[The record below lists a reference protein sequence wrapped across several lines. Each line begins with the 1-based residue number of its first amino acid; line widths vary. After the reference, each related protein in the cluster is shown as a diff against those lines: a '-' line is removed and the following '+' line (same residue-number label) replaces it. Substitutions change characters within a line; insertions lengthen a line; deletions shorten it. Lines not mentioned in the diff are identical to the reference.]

1 MSVAVTQ
8 EGNSG
13 SNGPTS
19 PDPMKP
25 LPSKPWWHRH
35 CEPEDRRRVMT
46 DLAIR
51 RVEHWAF
58 RFTLM
63 LTLSVVV
70 ATMGLS
76 LNSAAVVIGAMLLAP
91 LMQPVLATGAS
102 LSMALPGKS
111 IRSITRVILA
121 SVWCVAVAWLIS
133 KILPRQPFTD
143 EVLSRTRPDIRD
155 LIVALAAGTAG
166 AYATVRNDVS
176 ASLPGVAVAVA
187 LVPPLGAL
195 GITIEAGDT
204 ARAQGAALLY
214 TTNLAA
220 IVFAS
225 IVVFVVTGFVPPRR
239 LANKLS
245 GLVLAAVT
253 LAAAVAVVAYP
264 LYQASQASIEATED
278 LDYAEERVDVWL
290 GDRNLERSVRI
301 TGSTIVVD
309 VRGFDAPPDQS
320 TLEADLA
327 TRFPDSDVLVEWI
340 RLERATTT
348 TTAPPTPDERLLS
361 EVRTE
366 VVAWLDESGI
376 DYRLDTVSIADSTVR
391 IDAAGSGDP
400 PSLTELGDRLA
411 AINPSFTPR
420 MNWTQRETIRPGD
433 GVVTPLELTTQSMR
447 NEVELWGATRG
458 WIVRDL
464 VYDGERLMVEIA
476 GPREPTTAD
485 VRRLE
490 GALDELDAP
499 YELDLYFVQRSFV
512 TTTTAPEPTTTAPEP
527 TTTAPEP
534 TTTTE

>member
-1 MSVAVTQ
+1 MS
-8 EGNSG
+8 
-13 SNGPTS
+13 
-19 PDPMKP
+19 
-25 LPSKPWWHRH
+25 
-35 CEPEDRRRVMT
+35 

-51 RVEHWAF
+51 RVEHWAY

-111 IRSITRVILA
+111 ARSAIRVVLA
-121 SVWCVAVAWLIS
+121 SVWCVLVAWLIS
-133 KILPRQPFTD
+133 RVLPEQPFTD

-166 AYATVRNDVS
+166 AYATVREDAS
-176 ASLPGVAVAVA
+176 SSLPGVAVAVA

-195 GITIEAGDT
+195 GITLEAGDT

-220 IVFAS
+220 IIFAS
-225 IVVFVVTGFVPPRR
+225 IVVFVATGFVPPRR
-239 LANKLS
+239 LATKLS
-245 GLVLAAVT
+245 RLVLAAVT
-253 LAAAVAVVAYP
+253 LAAVVAIVAYP
-264 LYQASQASIEATED
+264 LYQASQASIRDTED

-290 GDRNLERSVRI
+290 GERNLERTVHI
-301 TGSTIVVD
+301 TGNTIVVD

-327 TRFPDSDVLVEWI
+327 TRFPASDVLVEWI

-348 TTAPPTPDERLLS
+348 TTAPPDPDEQLLADVRA
-361 EVRTE
+361 EVL
-366 VVAWLDESGI
+366 AWLEESGI
-376 DYRLDTVSIADSTVR
+376 EFQLETVSIADSTVR

-400 PSLTELGDRLA
+400 PSLTDLGDRLGA
-411 AINPSFTPR
+411 VDSSFTPR
-420 MNWTQRETIRPGD
+420 LNWTKRETIRPGD
-433 GVVTPLELTTQSMR
+433 DAVTPLELTTQSMR
-447 NEVELWGATRG
+447 SEVELWGATRG

-464 VYDGERLMVEIA
+464 AYDGNRLMVEIA

-485 VRRLE
+485 VIRLRRL
-490 GALDELDAP
+490 LDELGTP
-499 YELDLYFVQRSFV
+499 YELDLYFVQRTFV
-512 TTTTAPEPTTTAPEP
+512 TTTTAPEVTV
-527 TTTAPEP
+527 
-534 TTTTE
+534 TTE